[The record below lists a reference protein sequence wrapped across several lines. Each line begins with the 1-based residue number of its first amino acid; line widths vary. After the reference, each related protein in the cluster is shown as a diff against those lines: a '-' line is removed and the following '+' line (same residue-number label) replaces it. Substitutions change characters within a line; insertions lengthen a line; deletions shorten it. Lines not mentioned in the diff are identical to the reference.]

1 VLSSSSGSD
10 SESDAGIYPVD
21 KAGRT
26 GRTFGAVSG
35 GNEANLFFFLSG
47 SSSSSEDLSF
57 SSSSITSLSGAG
69 ASERRKDAGDME

>member
-1 VLSSSSGSD
+1 MLSSSSGSD

-21 KAGRT
+21 KAGSN

-35 GNEANLFFFLSG
+35 GDEENLFFFVSG
-47 SSSSSEDLSF
+47 SSSSEDLSF

-69 ASERRKDAGDME
+69 ASERRKDAGDTG